1 MSQEVAGLRERCHEA
16 TLELSTPS
24 TRSYGAPTLSDWFTT
39 LRSDIPQ

>member
-24 TRSYGAPTLSDWFTT
+24 TRSYGAPTLSDLFTT
-39 LRSDIPQ
+39 LRGELTQ